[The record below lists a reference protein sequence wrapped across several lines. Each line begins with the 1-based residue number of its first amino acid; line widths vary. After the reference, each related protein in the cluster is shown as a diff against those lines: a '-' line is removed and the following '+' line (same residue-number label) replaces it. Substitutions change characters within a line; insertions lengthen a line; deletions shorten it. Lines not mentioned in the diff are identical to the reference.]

1 MERQRGLLGRMQS
14 RFWEGHCPEPFPR
27 VGSTEPWSQP
37 PDVRGPEATLSSKLH
52 TGDSPLPPGRPRR
65 GCSCPG
71 CPDPNPHPEPSVSQQ
86 PGPQQL
92 LLPPLLLQPESAWE
106 DRALGQSL
114 NPVSEGKCL
123 TRNSSPFLEKQRG
136 TPTPTQAFGW
146 AAVRTF
152 TPALVHCARTP
163 RPCSERTSFPRLAA
177 WPPGLRPPPHG
188 TPRTHSALA
197 RTSQALTL
205 DPGPDVLQNSEGFR
219 FSGGDMLPFPL
230 VCDIPARS
238 GPAPCT
244 RHSDTPSGRA

>member
-1 MERQRGLLGRMQS
+1 MERQRGLLGRAQS

-37 PDVRGPEATLSSKLH
+37 QDVRGPAAMLSSKPH

-114 NPVSEGKCL
+114 NPVSEGEMS
-123 TRNSSPFLEKQRG
+123 NSKLITVPGETERDSH
-136 TPTPTQAFGW
+136 PTQSFGW
-146 AAVRTF
+146 TAVHTF
-152 TPALVHCARTP
+152 TPALVHSTQLPGPALTGPLPTPGRLACALRPTGPLAHTARLPAHP
-163 RPCSERTSFPRLAA
+163 RPLPWTRARRAPEFRGLQIFGRRHAA
-177 WPPGLRPPPHG
+177 
-188 TPRTHSALA
+188 
-197 RTSQALTL
+197 
-205 DPGPDVLQNSEGFR
+205 F
-219 FSGGDMLPFPL
+219 
-230 VCDIPARS
+230 
-238 GPAPCT
+238 
-244 RHSDTPSGRA
+244 PSGM